1 MSSEGGWA
9 AAYRTIK
16 QMTAEEMRLSMVYLA
31 ARRRGEAAAW
41 VEPAGLQAV
50 VGLLMEAGE
59 SEAASYGRAEA
70 AIEELRTVR
79 GRRRICEG

>member
-1 MSSEGGWA
+1 
-9 AAYRTIK
+9 
-16 QMTAEEMRLSMVYLA
+16 
-31 ARRRGEAAAW
+31 
-41 VEPAGLQAV
+41 
-50 VGLLMEAGE
+50 MEAGE

>member
-41 VEPAGLQAV
+41 VEPAGLRAV
-50 VGLLMEAGE
+50 VG
-59 SEAASYGRAEA
+59 
-70 AIEELRTVR
+70 
-79 GRRRICEG
+79 C

>member
-1 MSSEGGWA
+1 MSSEGSWA

-31 ARRRGEAAAW
+31 ARRRGEAAW
-41 VEPAGLQAV
+41 VEPAGLRAV